1 VLGNLREGRIIYHH
15 RWRALAAGAALIASS
30 LLGVSIVLSSFS
42 EARPVTASGAAHSP
56 TGPCPGTQVEPT
68 RNATYRGK
76 RVGALRVYYD
86 PSTGKNC
93 ARMDHTRRTWGKARM
108 TYVYIRIC
116 RGNRRPGDRCRGGT
130 RGVADAGTYK
140 YYAGPVITKRSARG
154 RCIFAQGMITV
165 RGHQRWAV
173 MDPPVDHC
181 GG

>member
-1 VLGNLREGRIIYHH
+1 MYRH
-15 RWRALAAGAALIASS
+15 RYLAATGAALIAGS
-30 LLGVSIVLSSFS
+30 LLGVSIVPSSSS
-42 EARPVTASGAAHSP
+42 EAWPVTASVAQPPS
-56 TGPCPGTQVEPT
+56 GPCPGTQIEPT
-68 RNATYRGK
+68 RYATHRGK

-86 PSTGKNC
+86 ASTGKNC

-116 RGNRRPGDRCRGGT
+116 RANRRPGHRCRGGT
-130 RGVADAGTYK
+130 RGVADAGSYE

-154 RCIFAQGMITV
+154 HCIFAQGMITV
-165 RGHQRWAV
+165 RRHQRWAV